1 MGSFRVELGPNAHPV
16 HVGVGLLDRLG
27 ELALAAGLKP
37 GRASLITDS
46 NVARLY
52 GTRARNAL
60 TGAGFDAVTIEV
72 AAGEA
77 SKSLAT
83 LEQVYDRLVVANL
96 DRSSV
101 VFALGGGVVG
111 DLAGF
116 AAATYLRG
124 LAVVQVPTTMTAQ
137 VDSALGG
144 KTGVNHRAAKNLIGA
159 FHQPRMIVAD
169 VTTLA
174 SLPEREFCE
183 GLAEV
188 IKYGAIM
195 DAPMISALET
205 AMPAI
210 LARDPAQL
218 ERVVDQSLRHKAAV
232 VVSDEREGGLRKIL
246 NFGHTIGHALEASAG
261 YGSYF
266 HGEAVAIGMVAA
278 AGLSSAYAGLS
289 AGEADRLVRLI
300 EAAGLP
306 SRMPSGWRGQPTG
319 HSPDQNPSDGN
330 PGQSAAPDFA
340 PGSPSRPPQKP
351 GNQVAGKNAHQHFA
365 AGLPSQSS
373 SPVTGNDFSRD
384 FEGALKLD
392 KKRAGEG
399 IEFVLLDRLGHALIR
414 KLGFDEIVAHLA

>member
-1 MGSFRVELGPNAHPV
+1 MGSFRVELGSNAHPV
-16 HVGVGLLDRLG
+16 HVGTGLLDRLG
-27 ELALAAGLKP
+27 ELALAAGLMP
-37 GRASLITDS
+37 GRAALITDS

-52 GTRARNAL
+52 GDRAQIAIAA
-60 TGAGFDAVTIEV
+60 AGFDATTIEV

-77 SKSLAT
+77 SKSIAT
-83 LEQVYDRLVVANL
+83 LEQVYDRLVAAQL

-124 LAVVQVPTTMTAQ
+124 LAVVQIPTTMTAQ

-144 KTGVNHRAAKNLIGA
+144 KTGVNHSAAKNLIGA

-169 VTTLA
+169 VATLA
-174 SLPEREFCE
+174 SLPEREFRE

-195 DAPMISALET
+195 DAPMVAALET

-210 LARDPAQL
+210 LARDPVEL
-218 ERVVDQSLRHKAAV
+218 EKIVDQSLRHKAAIV
-232 VVSDEREGGLRKIL
+232 ASDEHEGGLRKIL

-278 AGLSSAYAGLS
+278 AGLSSAFAGLS
-289 AGEADRLVRLI
+289 ADEAERLVRLI

-306 SRMPSGWRGQPTG
+306 TQMPSTWRG
-319 HSPDQNPSDGN
+319 
-330 PGQSAAPDFA
+330 A
-340 PGSPSRPPQKP
+340 
-351 GNQVAGKNAHQHFA
+351 
-365 AGLPSQSS
+365 
-373 SPVTGNDFSRD
+373 D
-384 FEGALKLD
+384 FERALKLD
-392 KKRAGEG
+392 KKRTGEG
-399 IEFVLLDRLGHALIR
+399 VEFVLIDRLGHALTR
-414 KLGFDEIVAHLA
+414 KLAFDEIVAHLP

>member
-27 ELALAAGLKP
+27 ELARAAGLKL
-37 GRASLITDS
+37 GRAALLTDS

-52 GTRARNAL
+52 GARVQTAL
-60 TGAGFDAVTIEV
+60 AAAGFDAATIEV

-83 LEQVYDRLVVANL
+83 LEQVYDRLVASEL

-124 LAVVQVPTTMTAQ
+124 LAVVQIPTTMTAQ
-137 VDSALGG
+137 VDAALGG
-144 KTGVNHRAAKNLIGA
+144 KTGVNHRVAKNLIGA

-169 VTTLA
+169 VATLA
-174 SLPEREFCE
+174 SLPQREFRE

-195 DAPMISALET
+195 DAPMVAALES

-210 LARDPAQL
+210 LSRDCAQL
-218 ERVVDQSLRHKAAV
+218 EQIVDQSLRHKAAV
-232 VVSDEREGGLRKIL
+232 VASDEREGGLRKIL

-266 HGEAVAIGMVAA
+266 HGEAVAIGMVVA
-278 AGLSSAYAGLS
+278 AGLSRTYAGLS
-289 AGEADRLVRLI
+289 GHEVDRLVRLI
-300 EAAGLP
+300 EASGLP
-306 SRMPSGWRGQPTG
+306 SRMPVGM
-319 HSPDQNPSDGN
+319 
-330 PGQSAAPDFA
+330 AP
-340 PGSPSRPPQKP
+340 
-351 GNQVAGKNAHQHFA
+351 
-365 AGLPSQSS
+365 
-373 SPVTGNDFSRD
+373 
-384 FEGALKLD
+384 
-392 KKRAGEG
+392 
-399 IEFVLLDRLGHALIR
+399 I
-414 KLGFDEIVAHLA
+414 